1 MLHGREARPFLEN
14 KQLADFVNAVA
25 RWHTDSK
32 KHAATKVFQALRIH
46 VNQELGELT
55 TLVHDALDLLK
66 PKGRLAIISFHSLE
80 DRIIK
85 HEFQKLAGRRRE
97 KDLPKELAAIINQ
110 QNQSTRAEIIKPFPT
125 LPSDE
130 EVKENHRSRSAKL
143 RILEK
148 NL

>member
-1 MLHGREARPFLEN
+1 
-14 KQLADFVNAVA
+14 
-25 RWHTDSK
+25 
-32 KHAATKVFQALRIH
+32 VFQALRIH

-66 PKGRLAIISFHSLE
+66 PKGLLAIISFHSLE

-125 LPSDE
+125 LPSEE
-130 EVKENHRSRSAKL
+130 EVKENYRSRSAKL

-148 NL
+148 TL